1 MTWPRSMIACLD
13 GPLNRGGSGLLVIFT
28 LALGAASCAGTP
40 RTLTGGDADAAGFPR
55 DAVDQPDGSDAQ
67 NTDSIEPPSDPPV
80 YHGVVLAKLTQGAD
94 SDSVMAYAAFA
105 AGGQPFAFTA
115 PIGSHPATK
124 SCSCV
129 RGLATPILNEIVDAS
144 TISLATDAGDEW
156 ARRDPD
162 QAVVD
167 GGTVSFKLRGTTDLG
182 ASWYVFPGRYPPVAA
197 GPLKAGGKLAVT
209 AAGGTVDA
217 FSGSITMGGGL
228 SGVTPPLG
236 AQDQSI
242 SRGAD
247 FQVSWTPDAEGGQT
261 VLLSLRQVG
270 AQSVV
275 ACFCEAADEAGTLT
289 VPAEL
294 LALYE
299 GPPASCDVQLARLKV
314 STVSR
319 GNATVQLIAEAA
331 VAGTATVE

>member
-1 MTWPRSMIACLD
+1 MIACLD
-13 GPLNRGGSGLLVIFT
+13 GALNRGGRGLLVVFT
-28 LALGAASCAGTP
+28 LALSAASCAGTP
-40 RTLTGGDADAAGFPR
+40 RTLTGADADAAGFPG
-55 DAVDQPDGSDAQ
+55 DAVDRPDGSDAQ
-67 NTDSIEPPSDPPV
+67 NTDSTETSPDPAV
-80 YHGVVLAKLTQGAD
+80 YQGVVLAKLSQGAD

-129 RGLATPILNEIVDAS
+129 RGLTTPILNVIADAS

-156 ARRDPD
+156 ARLEPN
-162 QAVVD
+162 QPVVD
-167 GGTVSFKLRGTTDLG
+167 AGTVSFKLSGTTDLG
-182 ASWYVFPGRYPPVAA
+182 AAWYVLPGRYAPVVA
-197 GPLKAGGKLAVT
+197 GPLAGGKLTVT
-209 AAGGTVDA
+209 AAGGTGDA
-217 FSGSITMGGGL
+217 FSGSITMGGRL

-236 AQDQSI
+236 SQDQSL
-242 SRGAD
+242 SRSAD

-275 ACFCEAADEAGTLT
+275 ACFCEAADQAGTLT

-294 LALYE
+294 LTLYE
-299 GPPASCDVQLARLKV
+299 GPPAKCDVQLARLRL

-331 VAGTATVE
+331 VSGTATVE